1 MDEYTLTLLKDK
13 VAEELAS
20 LNPGT
25 TPDMIFRTGKA
36 NGEFHYCADNHRPP
50 LIDISPLAQMT
61 DLTSVRLYNCMVSDL
76 SPLEKLYKLENID
89 ISSMQNYLMNECRN
103 GVILPCDFTRLQK
116 LRSLL
121 LVAAHCSVP
130 KLSGLPNLARIYLNR
145 INSLEG
151 LENQQSVKEIH
162 IEENLD
168 LSDLSSLTSCLAL
181 ERLEAYRTKIH
192 DLTPLANHPNLKS
205 INVNHTA
212 VTDVSPLSTIPTLEL
227 VWLYGTVVM
236 DVSCLATLPR
246 LNSLK
251 LYKTQVTDLSAY
263 QGRENIINIERKK
276 ISIKKEGKTSE
287 EIKISIAK
295 IREKLDRL
303 GIIPRPALRRSD
315 ITAFQERTGIKLP
328 KEYVAFLT
336 KIGDGFEVQLKS
348 FHYIFPPLQKVPFD
362 PERIKKRFTHREIWL
377 WDDDENATEQKIL
390 SATKNGQLELVDCGC
405 GESYRLI
412 VCGGAKGEIWSMAE
426 NGIVPYGDRADFL
439 DWINDFLDG
448 KVIKS

>member
-13 VAEELAS
+13 VAEEMAS

-168 LSDLSSLTSCLAL
+168 LSDLSPLASCPAL

-227 VWLYGTVVM
+227 VWLYGTAVM

-246 LNSLK
+246 LNSLN
-251 LYKTQVTDLSAY
+251 LYKTRVTDLSAF

-348 FHYIFPPLQKVPFD
+348 FHYIFPSLQKVPFD

-405 GESYRLI
+405 SESYRLI
-412 VCGGAKGEIWSMAE
+412 VCGGAKGEVWSMAE
-426 NGIVPYGDRADFL
+426 NGIIPYNDGTDFL
-439 DWINDFLDG
+439 DWMNDFLDG

>member
-13 VAEELAS
+13 VAEEMAS

-168 LSDLSSLTSCLAL
+168 LSDLSPLASCPAL

-227 VWLYGTVVM
+227 VWLYGTAVM

-246 LNSLK
+246 LNSLN
-251 LYKTQVTDLSAY
+251 LYKTQVTDLSAF
-263 QGRENIINIERKK
+263 QDRENIINIERKK

-328 KEYVAFLT
+328 KEYVAF
-336 KIGDGFEVQLKS
+336 
-348 FHYIFPPLQKVPFD
+348 
-362 PERIKKRFTHREIWL
+362 
-377 WDDDENATEQKIL
+377 
-390 SATKNGQLELVDCGC
+390 
-405 GESYRLI
+405 
-412 VCGGAKGEIWSMAE
+412 
-426 NGIVPYGDRADFL
+426 
-439 DWINDFLDG
+439 
-448 KVIKS
+448 